1 MTTPHLFALTR
12 RSVAVALLAVAATG
26 CVSVPA
32 PVTVSQTIAS
42 QASLSTLN
50 SLIVAADLQGALNGA
65 GPFTVFAPSN
75 DALKALPAAT
85 LKEVSSDPA
94 KLKNLLTFHVVPVAA
109 LAKDVK
115 NGNVKA
121 LNGDTL
127 ALSKAG
133 EFVTVENALVT
144 KADIVASN
152 GVVHIIDTV
161 LIPPAKK

>member
-12 RSVAVALLAVAATG
+12 RSVAAALLAGAACG
-26 CVSVPA
+26 FASA
-32 PVTVSQTIAS
+32 AEPVTVSQAIAS

-75 DALKALPAAT
+75 DALKALPAAV
-85 LKEVSSDPA
+85 LKDVSSDPA

>member
-1 MTTPHLFALTR
+1 MKTTHLFAFTR
-12 RSVAVALLAVAATG
+12 RSLTAALLAGAACG
-26 CVSVPA
+26 FVSAAEPG
-32 PVTVSQTIAS
+32 TVSQTIAA

-75 DALKALPAAT
+75 DALKALPAAV
-85 LKEVSSDPA
+85 LNDVSKDPA

-121 LNGDTL
+121 LNGDNL

-133 EFVTVENALVT
+133 DFVTVENAMVT

>member
-1 MTTPHLFALTR
+1 MKTPTIFSLTR
-12 RSVAVALLAVAATG
+12 RSLGVALLAGAACG
-26 CVSVPA
+26 FAPA
-32 PVTVSQTIAS
+32 VGPATVSQTIAA
-42 QASLSTLN
+42 QPSLSTLN
-50 SLIVAADLQGALNGA
+50 GLIVAADLQGALDSA

-75 DALKALPAAT
+75 DALKALPAAV
-85 LKEVSSDPA
+85 LKDVSSDPA
-94 KLKNLLTFHVVPVAA
+94 KLKNLLTFHVVPAAA

-115 NGNVKA
+115 NSNVKA

-144 KADIVASN
+144 TADIVASN

>member
-1 MTTPHLFALTR
+1 MTTPHLFPLTR
-12 RSVAVALLAVAATG
+12 RSLAVVLLAVAATG

-50 SLIVAADLQGALNGA
+50 SLIVAADLQGALNAA
-65 GPFTVFAPSN
+65 GPFTVFAPSD

-85 LKEVSSDPA
+85 LKGLSSDPA

>member
-1 MTTPHLFALTR
+1 MKNPRTLSSVR
-12 RSVAVALLAVAATG
+12 RSLTVALLTSAACGFVSASEPTTVA
-26 CVSVPA
+26 
-32 PVTVSQTIAS
+32 QTIAA

-50 SLIVAADLQGALNGA
+50 SLITAADLQGALGSA

-75 DALKALPAAT
+75 DAIKALPAAV
-85 LKEVSSDPA
+85 LNEVSQDPA

-109 LAKDVK
+109 MAKDVK

-133 EFVTVENALVT
+133 EFVTVENAMVT
-144 KADIVASN
+144 TADIAASN

-161 LIPPAKK
+161 LIPPVKK

>member
-1 MTTPHLFALTR
+1 
-12 RSVAVALLAVAATG
+12 V
-26 CVSVPA
+26 
-32 PVTVSQTIAS
+32 
-42 QASLSTLN
+42 
-50 SLIVAADLQGALNGA
+50 
-65 GPFTVFAPSN
+65 
-75 DALKALPAAT
+75 LKD
-85 LKEVSSDPA
+85 VSSDPA
-94 KLKNLLTFHVVPVAA
+94 KLKNLLTFHVVPATA

-115 NGNVKA
+115 NSNVKA

-144 KADIVASN
+144 TADIVASN

>member
-1 MTTPHLFALTR
+1 MNTRHIFSLTR
-12 RSVAVALLAVAATG
+12 RTLGVVLVAGAA
-26 CVSVPA
+26 CSFA
-32 PVTVSQTIAS
+32 AAAEPVTVSRTIAA

-50 SLIVAADLQGALNGA
+50 SLIIAADLQGAMDGA

-75 DALKALPAAT
+75 DALKALPAAV
-85 LKEVSSDPA
+85 LNDVSKDPA
-94 KLKNLLTFHVVPVAA
+94 KLKNLLTFHVVPAAA

-115 NGNVKA
+115 NSNVKA

-144 KADIVASN
+144 TADIVASN

-161 LIPPAKK
+161 LIPPVKN

>member
-1 MTTPHLFALTR
+1 MKTTHLFALTR
-12 RSVAVALLAVAATG
+12 RSLTAALLAGAACG
-26 CVSVPA
+26 FVSA
-32 PVTVSQTIAS
+32 AEPVTVSQTIAA

-75 DALKALPAAT
+75 DALKALPAAV
-85 LKEVSSDPA
+85 LNDVSKDPA

-109 LAKDVK
+109 MAKDVK

-121 LNGDTL
+121 LNGDNL

-133 EFVTVENALVT
+133 DFVTVENALVT
-144 KADIVASN
+144 TADIAASN

>member
-1 MTTPHLFALTR
+1 M
-12 RSVAVALLAVAATG
+12 
-26 CVSVPA
+26 
-32 PVTVSQTIAS
+32 
-42 QASLSTLN
+42 N

-75 DALKALPAAT
+75 DALKALPAAV
-85 LKEVSSDPA
+85 LKDVSSDPA

>member
-1 MTTPHLFALTR
+1 MKTPHLFAFTR
-12 RSVAVALLAVAATG
+12 RSLAAALLAAAACG
-26 CVSVPA
+26 FASAAEPVS
-32 PVTVSQTIAS
+32 VSQTIAA

-50 SLIVAADLQGALNGA
+50 SLIVAADLQGALNA
-65 GPFTVFAPSN
+65 VGPFTVFAPSN
-75 DALKALPAAT
+75 DALKALPAAV
-85 LKEVSSDPA
+85 LNDVSKDSA
-94 KLKNLLTFHVVPVAA
+94 KLKNLLTFHVVPAAA

-127 ALSKAG
+127 AVAKAG

-144 KADIVASN
+144 TADIVASN
-152 GVVHIIDTV
+152 GVVHIIDMV

>member
-12 RSVAVALLAVAATG
+12 RSVAAALLAGAACG
-26 CVSVPA
+26 FASA
-32 PVTVSQTIAS
+32 AEPVTVSQTIAS

-50 SLIVAADLQGALNGA
+50 SLIVAADLQGALSGA

-75 DALKALPAAT
+75 DALKALPAAV
-85 LKEVSSDPA
+85 LKDVSSDPA

-133 EFVTVENALVT
+133 EFVTVENALVIT
-144 KADIVASN
+144 ADIVASN

>member
-1 MTTPHLFALTR
+1 MKNPHIFSLTR
-12 RSVAVALLAVAATG
+12 RSMGAVLLSGMACNLALAAG
-26 CVSVPA
+26 
-32 PVTVSQTIAS
+32 PVTVSQTIAG

-50 SLIVAADLQGALNGA
+50 SLIVAADLQGALDSA

-75 DALKALPAAT
+75 DALKALPAAV
-85 LKEVSSDPA
+85 LNDVSSDPA
-94 KLKNLLTFHVVPVAA
+94 KLKNLLTFHVVPAAA

-115 NGNVKA
+115 NSNVKA

-133 EFVTVENALVT
+133 EFVTVENAMVT
-144 KADIVASN
+144 TADIVASN

>member
-1 MTTPHLFALTR
+1 MTTLHLFALTR

-50 SLIVAADLQGALNGA
+50 SLIVTADLQGALNGA

>member
-12 RSVAVALLAVAATG
+12 RSVAAALLAGAACG
-26 CVSVPA
+26 FASA
-32 PVTVSQTIAS
+32 AEPVTVSQAIAS
-42 QASLSTLN
+42 QESLSTLN

-75 DALKALPAAT
+75 DALKALPAAV
-85 LKEVSSDPA
+85 LKDVSSDPA

>member
-1 MTTPHLFALTR
+1 MKTYSIFSLTR
-12 RSVAVALLAVAATG
+12 RSMGVALLVGSACGFAAAAG
-26 CVSVPA
+26 
-32 PVTVSQTIAS
+32 PVTVSQAIAA
-42 QASLSTLN
+42 QPTLSTLN
-50 SLIVAADLQGALNGA
+50 SLIVAADLQGALDGA

-75 DALKALPAAT
+75 DALKALPAAVLT
-85 LKEVSSDPA
+85 DVSKDPA

-144 KADIVASN
+144 TADIAASN

>member
-1 MTTPHLFALTR
+1 MGAVLLSGMACNLAL
-12 RSVAVALLAVAATG
+12 AAG
-26 CVSVPA
+26 
-32 PVTVSQTIAS
+32 PVTVSQTIAG

-50 SLIVAADLQGALNGA
+50 SLIVAADLQGALDSA

-75 DALKALPAAT
+75 DALKALPAAV
-85 LKEVSSDPA
+85 LNDVSSDPA
-94 KLKNLLTFHVVPVAA
+94 KLKNLLTFHVVPAAA

-115 NGNVKA
+115 NSNVKA

-133 EFVTVENALVT
+133 EFVTVENAMVT
-144 KADIVASN
+144 TADIVASN

>member
-1 MTTPHLFALTR
+1 MKTPHLSAFTR
-12 RSVAVALLAVAATG
+12 RSLTAMLLAGAACG
-26 CVSVPA
+26 FASA
-32 PVTVSQTIAS
+32 AEPVTVSQTIAS

-75 DALKALPAAT
+75 DALKALPAAV
-85 LKEVSSDPA
+85 LKDVSSDPA
-94 KLKNLLTFHVVPVAA
+94 KLKNLLTFHVVPAAA

-144 KADIVASN
+144 TADIVASN

>member
-1 MTTPHLFALTR
+1 MKTPRLVSFTR
-12 RSVAVALLAVAATG
+12 RSVGLALLVGMACGFATAAE
-26 CVSVPA
+26 PM
-32 PVTVSQTIAS
+32 TVSRTIAA

-50 SLIVAADLQGALNGA
+50 SLIVAADLQGALDA
-65 GPFTVFAPSN
+65 TGPFTVFAPSN
-75 DALKALPAAT
+75 DALKALPAAV
-85 LKEVSSDPA
+85 LNDVSKDPA
-94 KLKNLLTFHVVPVAA
+94 KLKNLLTFHVVPAAA

-144 KADIVASN
+144 TADIIASN
-152 GVVHIIDTV
+152 GVIHIIDTV
-161 LIPPAKK
+161 LIPPVKK

>member
-1 MTTPHLFALTR
+1 MTTLHLFALTR

>member
-1 MTTPHLFALTR
+1 MKTPHIFSLTR
-12 RSVAVALLAVAATG
+12 RSMGAALLLGVACGFVLAAG
-26 CVSVPA
+26 
-32 PVTVSQTIAS
+32 PVTVSQTIAG

-50 SLIVAADLQGALNGA
+50 SLIFAADLQAALDSA

-75 DALKALPAAT
+75 DALKALPAAV
-85 LKEVSSDPA
+85 LKDVSSDPA
-94 KLKNLLTFHVVPVAA
+94 KLKNLLTFHVVSAAA

-115 NGNVKA
+115 NSNVKA

-133 EFVTVENALVT
+133 EFVTVENAMVT
-144 KADIVASN
+144 TADIVASN